1 MRLNCIIKLG
11 GSLLYDFE
19 KTKSLLDNLVL
30 ESKGNFAITVGSGK
44 LGELYKEFIGSNQIP
59 FNDSVR
65 DYSNLQSINAS
76 VLASLNSNY
85 IVCENKESVFNALVE
100 GRVPILDS
108 RGFMDVFKDDIY
120 QKGDVRAANLCKY
133 FNCNNLI
140 IVTNVNGIYDKD
152 PNISEDSH
160 IIRRITSSELKKMGR
175 TSVDEGLAERIEDYN
190 LTCYI
195 LGVDNLVRNNGNINK
210 EMLESGTVIEIGEKV
225 YEKKN

>member
-1 MRLNCIIKLG
+1 MKLDCIIKLG
-11 GSLLYDFE
+11 GSLLYDFD
-19 KTKSLLDNLVL
+19 KTKELIDNLAF
-30 ESKGNFAITVGSGK
+30 ESKGSFAITVGSGA
-44 LGELYKEFIGSNQIP
+44 LGELYKDFIGDNQIS

-65 DYSNLQSINAS
+65 DYSSLQSINAS

-85 IVCENKESVFNALVE
+85 IVCENVEMVFNTLLE
-100 GRVPILDS
+100 GKVPILDS
-108 RGFMDVFKDDIY
+108 RGFMDAFKNDIY

-140 IVTNVNGIYDKD
+140 IVTNVNGIYDRD
-152 PNISEDSH
+152 PRFYEYSH
-160 IIRRITSSELKKMGR
+160 IIKRITSSELRRMGR

-195 LGVDNLVRNNGNINK
+195 LGIDNLVKNNGKINQK
-210 EMLESGTVIEIGEKV
+210 MLDSGTVIEIGEKV